1 MTDARSEKERQKGLQ
16 NHIGQ
21 DDRTGAEQRFLRKV
35 YEKIAEA
42 EAQLAQGCYLED
54 AEAALVNLRNKYLT
68 QQKPE
73 KRM

>member
-1 MTDARSEKERQKGLQ
+1 MEGGCSLSFSVSCL
-16 NHIGQ
+16 
-21 DDRTGAEQRFLRKV
+21 DRRGHYTEQRFLQKV

-54 AEAALVNLRNKYLT
+54 AEAALANLRNKYLT